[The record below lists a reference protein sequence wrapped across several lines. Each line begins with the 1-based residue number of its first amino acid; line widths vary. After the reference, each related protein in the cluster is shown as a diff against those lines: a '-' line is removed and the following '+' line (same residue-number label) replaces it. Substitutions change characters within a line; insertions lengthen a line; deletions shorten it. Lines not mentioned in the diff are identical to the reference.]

1 VAHLEEGEEF
11 EHALTWVRHV
21 TKNITHSGQN
31 LTGIS
36 DTVRAMYGH
45 QQWINREDDSMRN
58 VKLERTL
65 AVARS
70 SVWAVLADYPNI
82 ADWNDGLKKS
92 YAIGDATEGV
102 GAQRRTELV
111 QGGAMRETVTEWV
124 PEERMVIA
132 IDEIE
137 KMPVK
142 QATMTFTLSGGGE
155 TTLCMM
161 SYDYEPKGGP
171 FAFIVG
177 SMLDWQMPKGF
188 NGFIDYLE
196 PAAQARATS

>member
-1 VAHLEEGEEF
+1 
-11 EHALTWVRHV
+11 
-21 TKNITHSGQN
+21 
-31 LTGIS
+31 
-36 DTVRAMYGH
+36 
-45 QQWINREDDSMRN
+45 MRN
-58 VKLERTL
+58 VKVERRL
-65 AVARS
+65 AAPQS

-82 ADWNDGLKKS
+82 ADWNDNIKNS

-102 GAQRRTELV
+102 GAQRQTELV
-111 QGGAMRETVTEWV
+111 PAGAMRETVAEWV

-132 IDEIE
+132 IDKIE

-155 TTLCMM
+155 TTLFTM

-171 FAFIVG
+171 FAFILG
-177 SMLDWQMPKGF
+177 PILDRQMNKGF

-196 PAAQARATS
+196 PAAQARAPA